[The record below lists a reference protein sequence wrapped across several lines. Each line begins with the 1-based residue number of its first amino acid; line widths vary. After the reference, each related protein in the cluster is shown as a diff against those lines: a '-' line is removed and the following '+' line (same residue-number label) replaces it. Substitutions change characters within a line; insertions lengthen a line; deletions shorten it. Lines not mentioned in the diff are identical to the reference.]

1 MVRNP
6 KLDGPISQEAATAP
20 GRRHEQEALK
30 DGPSADQPES
40 SQGRTGPRSKSSAN
54 GKAKPDTEKCPEEVV
69 AEQNRIPEV
78 KAETIAEA
86 GSSSRQPPNWI
97 VRFPKPDHSVSSG
110 PGQRGTSRTTTPK
123 IAPPFRLCPP
133 GLTSSQRKRIQ

>member
-1 MVRNP
+1 MG
-6 KLDGPISQEAATAP
+6 KQDGPKPQTGWSDFP
-20 GRRHEQEALK
+20 GSSTEGWTLCRSTREQSREDRAEEQVF
-30 DGPSADQPES
+30 SH
-40 SQGRTGPRSKSSAN
+40 
-54 GKAKPDTEKCPEEVV
+54 GKAKPDTEKSPEEVV

-97 VRFPKPDHSVSSG
+97 VQFPKPDHSVSSG

-133 GLTSSQRKRIQ
+133 GLTSSQRRRIQ